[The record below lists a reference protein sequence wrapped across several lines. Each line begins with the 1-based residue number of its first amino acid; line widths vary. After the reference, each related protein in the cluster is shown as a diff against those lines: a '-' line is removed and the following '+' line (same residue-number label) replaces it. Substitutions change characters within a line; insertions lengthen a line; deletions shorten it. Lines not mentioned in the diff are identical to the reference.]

1 MTYSEHF
8 LTNTNVI
15 RSLESLIH
23 QASNDTVTV
32 STNKLNILVKYWGG
46 SPSYTLGKK

>member
-1 MTYSEHF
+1 VTYSEHF

-15 RSLESLIH
+15 SSLESLIY
-23 QASNDTVTV
+23 QASNDTV
-32 STNKLNILVKYWGG
+32 STNKLTILVKCWGG